1 GAEDKEHSMSNLENA
16 DETGEEIRNPEFDP
30 DDPEYQKQLWRPPD
44 IQQDVQEMERRKRVE
59 IIMNSQVFREELER
73 IIESQ
78 LSEGHVQANIAA
90 LQQVTELLLPHTS
103 RTGTSTVRS
112 GSCVIPIN
120 DIRGVDGLRYAKG
133 EKTLR
138 AKLAAVYRLIDL
150 YGWAESMFNN
160 ITVRVSQD
168 QEHFLLHPYGLQ
180 YHEITASSLLKVDMQ
195 GNVIDPGTT
204 NYTFNK
210 SGFALHS
217 AIHAARPDLKC
228 IVQVHHSPCVAISAT
243 KCGLLP
249 ISPEA
254 AILGDISYCD
264 FHGVPTSQS
273 EREQLSRSLGP
284 VNKVLI
290 LRNRGLLICGESI
303 EETVFMLHKAVAACE
318 TQVRLMPVGIDNI
331 QLMSDQAIKNER
343 EIVTSGGYPPE
354 LKDDEPPGGDED
366 KERAEPK
373 EKVKKWRIW
382 DLEFEALMRM
392 LDNAGF
398 RTGYTFKQPMIRTD
412 QVRIKNEV
420 EVPPAA
426 SSYTQYYGE
435 DKWLSPL
442 KKLVEGRKTQDKLR
456 WVNSP
461 NVYQKV
467 EVLET
472 GTPDPKKVATKWVQE
487 GSPSHST
494 SIKIQSPH
502 QFIPI
507 TNDIGEFKRKQKELK
522 ANRLKAKVTAGPQ
535 SNILE
540 GVTWEEIRKMQDAV
554 NASGDQVVL
563 VGAASKGIIQREFQ
577 HNAMVYKSAY
587 SKNPFD
593 NISEQEL
600 EEYKKL
606 IERKQRGESIEEDVP
621 DDIKPLLMEPVAEP
635 SKPQQPPISKSPPPS
650 PAKSK
655 DSDNVAVQR
664 ALSSRIA
671 EQASVESIEKKPNF
685 FKRTF
690 SERKP
695 KTKSAQVVN
704 GQRMRSLESGDV
716 SIASQSSKEGSPTKD
731 LSESSS
737 KKEKE
742 KEKKKKGGIK
752 APSFLKSKKK
762 HKKDKE
768 KEKQE
773 KGSTDI

>member
-1 GAEDKEHSMSNLENA
+1 MSHKENA
-16 DETGEEIRNPEFDP
+16 NENQDDLKSPEIFDP
-30 DDPEYQKQLWRPPD
+30 DDPECQRQMWRPPD
-44 IQQDVQEMERRKRVE
+44 IKQDVQEMERRKRVE

-78 LSEGHVQANIAA
+78 MSEGHVQANLSA
-90 LQQVTELLLPHTS
+90 LQQVTELLMPHTS
-103 RTGTSTVRS
+103 RSSSSMVRS
-112 GSCVIPIN
+112 GFCVIPIN

-133 EKTLR
+133 EKVQR

-180 YHEITASSLLKVDMQ
+180 YHEITASALLKVDMQ

-204 NYTFNK
+204 NYTFNR
-210 SGFALHS
+210 SGFSLHA

-228 IVQVHHSPCVAISAT
+228 IIQVHHPPCIAVSAT

-249 ISPEA
+249 ISQEA
-254 AILGDISYCD
+254 AILGEISYCD
-264 FHGVPTSQS
+264 FHGVPSDQS
-273 EREQLSRSLGP
+273 EREHIARSLGP
-284 VNKVLI
+284 INKVLI
-290 LRNRGLLICGESI
+290 LRNRGLLVCGESI
-303 EETVFMLHKAVAACE
+303 EEAVFMLHKAVAACE
-318 TQVRLMPVGIDNI
+318 TQVRLMPIGIDNI
-331 QLMSDQAIKNER
+331 QMMSDQAIKHER
-343 EIVTSGGYPPE
+343 DIIAAGGYPPE
-354 LKDDEPPGGDED
+354 IKDDEPPGGDED

-373 EKVKKWRIW
+373 EKPKKWRIW

-412 QVRIKNEV
+412 QVRQKNDV

-426 SSYTQYYGE
+426 SSYSQYFGE

-472 GTPDPKKVATKWVQE
+472 GTPDPKKITKWVQE

-494 SIKIQSPH
+494 AIKIQTPH
-502 QFIPI
+502 QFIPKI
-507 TNDIGEFKRKQKELK
+507 SDIGEFKRKQKELK
-522 ANRLKAKVTAGPQ
+522 ENRMKSKVTAGPQ

-540 GVTWEEIRKMQDAV
+540 GVTWEEIRKMQDAMV
-554 NASGDQVVL
+554 NAAGDQVVL
-563 VGAASKGIIQREFQ
+563 VGAASKGIIQREYQ

-593 NISEQEL
+593 NITEQDL
-600 EEYKKL
+600 EEYRN
-606 IERKQRGESIEEDVP
+606 IVERRQRGESIEEEVP
-621 DDIKPLLMEPVAEP
+621 DEIKHLLMEPVSQP
-635 SKPQQPPISKSPPPS
+635 SKPQISTPPTGKSPPPVS
-650 PAKSK
+650 PRPTKSK
-655 DSDNVAVQR
+655 DSENVAVQK
-664 ALSSRIA
+664 AMSSAIA
-671 EQASVESIEKKPNF
+671 EQA
-685 FKRTF
+685 
-690 SERKP
+690 
-695 KTKSAQVVN
+695 AQVIN
-704 GQRMRSLESGDV
+704 GQKMKSLGSGEV
-716 SIASQSSKEGSPTKD
+716 SVTSQSSKEGSPTKE
-731 LSESSS
+731 LSETSP

-742 KEKKKKGGIK
+742 KKEKKKGGIK

-762 HKKDKE
+762 HKKEKERKE
-768 KEKQE
+768 KGASEM
-773 KGSTDI
+773 

>member
-1 GAEDKEHSMSNLENA
+1 MTSTENA
-16 DETGEEIRNPEFDP
+16 NEVNENAKIPEMYDP
-30 DDPEYQKQLWRPPD
+30 DDPECQRQMWRPPD

-78 LSEGHVQANIAA
+78 MSEGGVTANLSA

-103 RTGTSTVRS
+103 RTAPTAVRS
-112 GSCVIPIN
+112 GVCVIPIN

-133 EKTLR
+133 EKVQRT
-138 AKLAAVYRLIDL
+138 KLAAVYRLIDL

-168 QEHFLLHPYGLQ
+168 QEHFLCHPYGLQ

-195 GNVIDPGTT
+195 GNVIDLGTT

-210 SGFALHS
+210 SGFSLHS
-217 AIHAARPDLKC
+217 AIHAARPDIKC
-228 IVQVHHSPCVAISAT
+228 IIQVHSPPCIAVSAT

-249 ISPEA
+249 ISQEA
-254 AILGDISYCD
+254 AILGEISYCD
-264 FHGVPTSQS
+264 FHGIPSDQS
-273 EREQLSRSLGP
+273 GRDQISRSLGP
-284 VNKVLI
+284 LNKILI
-290 LRNRGLLICGESI
+290 LRNRGILICGESI
-303 EETVFMLHKAVAACE
+303 EEAVFMLHKCVAACE
-318 TQVRLMPVGIDNI
+318 TQVRLMPIGIDNI
-331 QLMSDQAIKNER
+331 QMMSEEAIKNER
-343 EIVTSGGYPPE
+343 EMIISGGYPIE
-354 LKDDEPPGGDED
+354 IKDDEPPGGDED
-366 KERAEPK
+366 KEKAEPK
-373 EKVKKWRIW
+373 EKQKKWRVW

-412 QVRIKNEV
+412 QVRLKNDV

-426 SSYTQYYGE
+426 SSYSQYYGE

-472 GTPDPKKVATKWVQE
+472 GTPDPKKITKWVQE

-494 SIKIQSPH
+494 SIKIQSSH

-507 TNDIGEFKRKQKELK
+507 TNDLGEFKRKQKELK
-522 ANRLKAKVTAGPQ
+522 ANRLKSKVTAGPQ

-540 GVTWEEIRKMQDAV
+540 GVTWEEIRQMQDAA
-554 NASGDQVVL
+554 NAAGDQVVL

-593 NISEQEL
+593 NVTENDL
-600 EEYKKL
+600 EEYKK
-606 IERKQRGESIEEDVP
+606 IVERKQRGESFEDEIP
-621 DDIKPLLMEPVAEP
+621 DEIKPLLLEPVSDHSRAQSSVPP
-635 SKPQQPPISKSPPPS
+635 SSKSPPPS
-650 PAKSK
+650 PASYATNSK
-655 DSDNVAVQR
+655 DRDNIAVQK
-664 ALSSRIA
+664 ALSSQLA
-671 EQASVESIEKKPNF
+671 EQA
-685 FKRTF
+685 
-690 SERKP
+690 
-695 KTKSAQVVN
+695 AQAVN
-704 GQRMRSLESGDV
+704 GQKMRSLESGDV

-742 KEKKKKGGIK
+742 KEKKKKGGLK
-752 APSFLKSKKK
+752 TPSFLKSKKK

-768 KEKQE
+768 KKE
-773 KGSTDI
+773 KGATDM

>member
-1 GAEDKEHSMSNLENA
+1 
-16 DETGEEIRNPEFDP
+16 
-30 DDPEYQKQLWRPPD
+30 
-44 IQQDVQEMERRKRVE
+44 MERRKRVDV
-59 IIMNSQVFREELER
+59 IMNSQVFREELER
-73 IIESQ
+73 IIDSQ
-78 LSEGHVQANIAA
+78 MSEGHVTANLAA
-90 LQQVTELLLPHTS
+90 LQQVTELLLPHAS
-103 RTGTSTVRS
+103 RTSGSTIRS
-112 GSCVIPIN
+112 GGCVIPIN
-120 DIRGVDGLRYAKG
+120 DIRGIDGFRYVKG
-133 EKTLR
+133 EKVQR

-228 IVQVHHSPCVAISAT
+228 IIQVHHSPCVAVSAT

-254 AILGDISYCD
+254 AILGEISYCD
-264 FHGVPTSQS
+264 FYGVPSSQTD
-273 EREQLSRSLGP
+273 REELSRSLGP
-284 VNKVLI
+284 INKVLI
-290 LRNRGLLICGESI
+290 LRNRGFLICGESI
-303 EETVFMLHKAVAACE
+303 EETVFILHKAVAACE
-318 TQVRLMPVGIDNI
+318 TQVRLMPIGIDNI
-331 QLMSDQAIKNER
+331 QMMSEKAIKNER
-343 EIVTSGGYPPE
+343 EIIASGGYQPE
-354 LKDDEPPGGDED
+354 VKDDEPPGGDED

-373 EKVKKWRIW
+373 ERVKKWRVW

-398 RTGYTFKQPMIRTD
+398 RTGYAFKQSMVRTD
-412 QVRIKNEV
+412 QVRTKNEV
-420 EVPPAA
+420 EVPPSA
-426 SSYTQYYGE
+426 SSYSQYYGE

-442 KKLVEGRKTQDKLR
+442 KKLVEGRKTQDKMR

-472 GTPDPKKVATKWVQE
+472 GTQDPKKITKWVQD
-487 GSPSHST
+487 GSPSHNST

-507 TNDIGEFKRKQKELK
+507 ANDLGEFKRKQKELK
-522 ANRLKAKVTAGPQ
+522 ENRMKSKVSAGPQ

-554 NASGDQVVL
+554 TASGDQVVI

-593 NISEQEL
+593 NITEQEL
-600 EEYKKL
+600 EEYKH
-606 IERKQRGESIEEDVP
+606 IVERKQRGEPIEEDVP
-621 DDIKPLLMEPVAEP
+621 DDIKPLLMEPVADP
-635 SKPQQPPISKSPPPS
+635 SKLPLSKSPPSSPS
-650 PAKSK
+650 SQAAKSK
-655 DSDNVAVQR
+655 DTDNVAVQR

-671 EQASVESIEKKPNF
+671 EQA
-685 FKRTF
+685 
-690 SERKP
+690 
-695 KTKSAQVVN
+695 AAAAN
-704 GQRMRSLESGDV
+704 GQKMRSLESGDV
-716 SIASQSSKEGSPTKD
+716 SITSQSSKEGSPTKD

-768 KEKQE
+768 KEKKE
-773 KGSTDI
+773 KGATDI